1 VKRPLRQ
8 YQVVIARLQTKSR
21 DDEDAVTDL
30 LNERERAGWRY
41 ASMTAIGATKLLVVF
56 TREA

>member
-1 VKRPLRQ
+1 MRQ
-8 YQVVIARLQTKSR
+8 YQVVIIKLQTR
-21 DDEDAVTDL
+21 TRENEDALTDL

-41 ASMTAIGATKLLVVF
+41 ASTTALGSSKLLVVF